1 MISSSQIYNQKKKKF
16 QCVSLLSNVHR
27 TPLKNG
33 SALPSNQMFLT
44 QARLGSLDFNNDEIL
59 RII

>member
-1 MISSSQIYNQKKKKF
+1 MISSSQIYNQKKYF

-27 TPLKNG
+27 TPLKNN

-44 QARLGSLDFNNDEIL
+44 QAKLGSLDFNNDEIL